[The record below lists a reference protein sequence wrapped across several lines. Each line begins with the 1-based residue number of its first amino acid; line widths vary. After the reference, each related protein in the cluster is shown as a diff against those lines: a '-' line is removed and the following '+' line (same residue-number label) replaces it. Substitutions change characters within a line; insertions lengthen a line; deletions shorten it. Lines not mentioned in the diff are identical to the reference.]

1 MNPFVQTVGRAAIAA
16 TAGAVVIYLVAD
28 ALGASMEASQPGS
41 DGPEVVP
48 LGLVI
53 GQSLLLPIIGA
64 GLAWLLARRT
74 AKARTIYMWAAM
86 ALFVLTSL
94 SALVNGDTAGT
105 IVALLL
111 IHVAVLAPTLLWVV
125 PALPAPNGESAAG

>member
-16 TAGAVVIYLVAD
+16 AAGAVAIYLIAD
-28 ALGASMEASQPGS
+28 ALGASMEASQPGA

-53 GQSLLLPIIGA
+53 GQSFLLPIIGA
-64 GLAWLLARRT
+64 GVAYLLSKRT
-74 AKARTIYMWAAM
+74 AKAPTIYVGIAV
-86 ALFVLTSL
+86 ALFVLTSI
-94 SALVNGDTAGT
+94 SAIVNGETAGT
-105 IVALLL
+105 VIALLL

-125 PALPAPNGESAAG
+125 PALPVTSE